1 MKKTGKNSLGG
12 LGGIQNFRDVNF
24 DMPIRCLC
32 GRQWEDI
39 GIFKLVTQR
48 KDWGRKK
55 NLGVRNINET

>member
-32 GRQWEDI
+32 GRQ
-39 GIFKLVTQR
+39 
-48 KDWGRKK
+48 
-55 NLGVRNINET
+55 